1 MSKESVKK
9 QAAQLANLYIS
20 HRPVIQKSLNVGFV
34 LYVLSTT
41 YRGLSAKPSTSS
53 RDKGKGKAKAKEDE
67 SDAKKRPRVAVRD
80 NNFFGLSGKEL
91 NPMLLG
97 RCSLLPEAV

>member
-1 MSKESVKK
+1 MRKRPRSTNLKEASTEDDESEGGTDSGMDEIVGKS
-9 QAAQLANLYIS
+9 ASTAGRS
-20 HRPVIQKSLNVGFV
+20 RPKG
-34 LYVLSTT
+34 
-41 YRGLSAKPSTSS
+41 
-53 RDKGKGKAKAKEDE
+53 KGKGKAKAKEDE

-97 RCSLLPEAV
+97 RCSLLPEVV